1 MQILTEPSAILEQV
15 LPDGKKGHV
24 LRFDLDFS
32 IDNQFN
38 IKLRY
43 LTVSGQQIPF
53 IARSLQINNTDNLNP
68 ISVVYDTVLQYPHL
82 AIAGQ
87 ISVAQLPFIQKV
99 PDIQFSG
106 TVQAGLTVPIFIS
119 DFAMSPAS
127 YGTAGSAVT
136 VTNTVPV
143 NINNPPIPVN
153 QQNPKSSYPFSG
165 IVAAGD
171 TELLAADHT
180 IYNIELWVS
189 GDAIQ
194 AAAGDN
200 LIEILDGAAPIAVAK
215 PYIPAASLGQIAVK
229 ILEWKSEGGY
239 VMQNGSLNISLANA
253 LTGGNVYGYVGYT

>member
-1 MQILTEPSAILEQV
+1 MQILTEPTAILEQI

-32 IDNQFN
+32 VDNQFN
-38 IKLRY
+38 VKLRY
-43 LTVSGQQIPF
+43 LSVSGQQIPF
-53 IARSLQINNTDNLNP
+53 IARSLQINNTDNTNP
-68 ISVVYDTVLQYPHL
+68 ISVIYDEVLQYPHL

-99 PDIQFSG
+99 PDIQFTG
-106 TVQAGLTVPIFIS
+106 TIQSGLTVPIFIS

-143 NINNPPIPVN
+143 NINNAPILVN
-153 QQNPKSSYPFSG
+153 QQNPKFSYPFSG

-180 IYNIELWVS
+180 IYEIRLWVS

-194 AAAGDN
+194 SAAGDN
-200 LIEILDGAAPIAVAK
+200 LIEIVDGSSPIAVAK
-215 PYIPAASLGQIAVK
+215 PYIPAASLGQIDRQ
-229 ILEWKSEGGY
+229 ILAWTLAGGY
-239 VMQNGSLNISLANA
+239 VMQNGSLSISLANA
-253 LTGGNVYGYVGYT
+253 LTGGNVYGYLGYT